1 MIETDVHITPGHMA
15 VEASGHS
22 GYALKGADIVCSAF
36 SILFFTLAQSL
47 QEKGLAVE
55 VTEQGQIKRINAYG
69 HISLEHRV
77 LNDYFISGVC
87 MLAEKYP
94 MYVAP
99 PRLETGG
106 INV

>member
-47 QEKGLAVE
+47 QVRGLAVE
-55 VTEQGQIKRINAYG
+55 ITEHEQFKCIDAYG
-69 HISLEHRV
+69 NIGLEHRV
-77 LNDYFISGVC
+77 INDYFISGVR
-87 MLAEKYP
+87 MLAERYP

-99 PRLETGG
+99 PVLETGG

>member
-47 QEKGLAVE
+47 QERGLAVE
-55 VTEQGQIKRINAYG
+55 IT
-69 HISLEHRV
+69 
-77 LNDYFISGVC
+77 
-87 MLAEKYP
+87 
-94 MYVAP
+94 
-99 PRLETGG
+99 
-106 INV
+106 